1 MIQNELIKN
10 EIKTENEIIEIEMG
24 KEHQIKMLLMS
35 KDIGT
40 HMHDEEGS
48 LQAHESMGGILKEWK
63 DIDLIKKTVHEKDNT
78 IDAKDVC
85 AFGLCLLKPKHRK
98 IISFCKS

>member
-1 MIQNELIKN
+1 MQNELIKN

-40 HMHDEEGS
+40 HMHDEES
-48 LQAHESMGGILKEWK
+48 MLQARENMGSILKE
-63 DIDLIKKTVHEKDNT
+63 
-78 IDAKDVC
+78 
-85 AFGLCLLKPKHRK
+85 
-98 IISFCKS
+98 